1 MQEALNGMDPHDR
14 EVLILRHFEDLSNA
28 EAAQVL
34 GIKPSAAVKRY
45 DGALKRLKDECQGMP
60 GGIEGI

>member
-1 MQEALNGMDPHDR
+1 MEPHPR

-34 GIKPSAAVKRY
+34 GIKPSAAVNRHVRT
-45 DGALKRLKDECQGMP
+45 LKRLKDVSQGMP